1 MYGLVIKAFQPLL
14 LDDGLALGGVL
25 LDVYERP
32 GLLAGGEMA
41 HAVVVLPEPMVG
53 ISGDALVE
61 DVEALTPDDVGVEHN
76 G

>member
-1 MYGLVIKAFQPLL
+1 VDGLVIQAFQSLL

-25 LDVYERP
+25 LEVHERP
-32 GLLAGGEMA
+32 GPLAGGEPA

-53 ISGDALVE
+53 IPGDALVE